1 MDAFMSARTYAI
13 SNAVFQAYGHTR
25 YQTKPDVEILDFD
38 NRLRASARLVIC
50 GDRQYELGR
59 AASTIVQAL
68 QGTGM
73 SLDELF
79 EYLQDRHA
87 ITRGRLELVVEQL
100 WLLGIIKNLDNS
112 TPAPSVA
119 PRKPPGLALP
129 VLRADWLKPLTGFV
143 ARHVSPRVVWPLVGV
158 GIVLHIFIFSHY
170 SKMVIP
176 ILRIPVNRAVLAALI
191 LVSVI
196 SHELAHAAACTNR
209 GVRHGPIGFMIYT
222 IFPAMYTDVSDAWR
236 LPARDRLVVDGAGI
250 LTSFLLASLGAA
262 LFLISPSAPSA
273 ILFLLNDSLVLVN
286 LNPFLRMDGYWL
298 ISDLLRV
305 PNLMNC
311 NRAVT
316 AWGLNRLLG
325 RKREVPAILRTK
337 GVLIVYLVYYFLWCA
352 FLCWFGL
359 AIFRFF
365 KAFWGRAVEVGVVNG
380 FLGLTLSAKMQI
392 LVLLIV
398 AARIAYSI
406 FKAIRAFFPA
416 LSKSKPEGL
425 RRGAQA

>member
-1 MDAFMSARTYAI
+1 MSAKTYAI

-25 YQTKPDVEILDFD
+25 YQTRPDVEILDFD
-38 NRLRASARLVIC
+38 SRLRASSRLVIC

-68 QGTGM
+68 QGPGM
-73 SLDELF
+73 SLDELY

-87 ITRGRLELVVEQL
+87 ITRGQLELVVEQL
-100 WLLGIIKNLDNS
+100 WLLGIIKNLDDS
-112 TPAPSVA
+112 TPAPNLA
-119 PRKPPGLALP
+119 PRKQPGLALP
-129 VLRADWLKPLTGFV
+129 VLRADWLKPLTGFL
-143 ARHVSPRVVWPLVGV
+143 ARHVSSRVVFPFAGV
-158 GIVLHIFIFSHY
+158 GLVLHIFIFAHY
-170 SKMVIP
+170 SKMVLP
-176 ILRIPVNRAVLAALI
+176 ILRTPVHRAVMAALI
-191 LVSVI
+191 LISVI

-262 LFLISPSAPSA
+262 LFLISPNAPSA

-305 PNLMNC
+305 PNLMSC

-325 RKREVPAILRTK
+325 RKREVPAILGPK
-337 GVLIVYLVYYFLWCA
+337 VFSLF
-352 FLCWFGL
+352 
-359 AIFRFF
+359 
-365 KAFWGRAVEVGVVNG
+365 
-380 FLGLTLSAKMQI
+380 TLSIISFGARSCAGSG
-392 LVLLIV
+392 LLSLGFSKHFGEE
-398 AARIAYSI
+398 RR
-406 FKAIRAFFPA
+406 KWA
-416 LSKSKPEGL
+416 L
-425 RRGAQA
+425 